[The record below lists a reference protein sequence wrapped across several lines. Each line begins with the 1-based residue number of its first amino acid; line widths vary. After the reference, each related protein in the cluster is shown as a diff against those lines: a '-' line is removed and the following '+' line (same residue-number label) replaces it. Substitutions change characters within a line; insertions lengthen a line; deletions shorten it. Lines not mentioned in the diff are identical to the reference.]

1 MVTIDNPVLLPGSRV
16 LVTGVSGFIGSHIPD
31 QLLAEGYLVT
41 GTTRDISKISWLQ
54 LLFDRNYGAGKFRVD
69 QVPDISKPGAFD
81 GLLDGISGI
90 VHAASDMTMDPDP
103 NKVITPMV
111 AGTLGLLNAAAE
123 QPSVKRFVLT
133 SSCAAAA
140 TAKRGV
146 AQTIDTNTWNDEAS
160 REAWGPPPYGPER
173 SFAVYATSKMQ
184 VEKEAW
190 KWHAERK
197 PGFVLNTTIGQYLTQ
212 MPDFF
217 VDVQDNARLHVA
229 ALIHPGV
236 LGERIFAY
244 AQPYTWRGIQ
254 RTIQGLYPDRAF
266 SGDIEDAELDASHIV
281 PAPRAEVLL
290 KDMGRPGWTD
300 LKESVKINV
309 DDFA

>member
-16 LVTGVSGFIGSHIPD
+16 LVTGVSGFIGSHIAD

-41 GTTRDISKISWLQ
+41 GTARDISKISWLQ
-54 LLFDRNYGAGKFRVD
+54 LLFDRNYGAGKFEVV
-69 QVPDISKPGAFD
+69 QVPDLSKPGAFD
-81 GLLDGISGI
+81 GLLN
-90 VHAASDMTMDPDP
+90 DP
-103 NKVITPMV
+103 NTVITPMV
-111 AGTLGLLNAAAE
+111 AGTLGLLNAAAGE
-123 QPSVKRFVLT
+123 PSVKRFVLT

-140 TAKRGV
+140 TAKPGV

-160 REAWGPPPYGPER
+160 LEAWGPPPYGPER

-184 VEKEAW
+184 MEKEAW
-190 KWHAERK
+190 KWHANRK
-197 PGFVLNTTIGQYLTQ
+197 PHFVLNTSRSLTQ

-217 VDVQDNARLHVA
+217 VDVEDNARLHVA

-236 LGERIFAY
+236 VGERIFAY
-244 AQPYTWRGIQ
+244 AQPYTWRGVQ
-254 RTIQGLYPDRAF
+254 RAIHRLYPNRAF

-281 PAPRAEVLL
+281 PAPRAEALL

-300 LKESVKINV
+300 LKESVKMNV
-309 DDFA
+309 DDLA